1 MVTDE
6 DEEKQPPEVDKVI
19 PDTEEENKAE
29 QEMDIE
35 KEDHGKEEAEN
46 VSSTEGVKAEED
58 ENEEV
63 NEKELN
69 EVSDLRDEVAK
80 NSDSGESG
88 IEADEDNE
96 NGDSDKELD
105 EDPIISNSL
114 MRLENGKV
122 EKELTNDTKGDT
134 SGMNGKP
141 ISGETFHDG
150 NDEEIGTK
158 L

>member
-1 MVTDE
+1 
-6 DEEKQPPEVDKVI
+6 
-19 PDTEEENKAE
+19 
-29 QEMDIE
+29 MDIK
-35 KEDHGKEEAEN
+35 KEDHKEEAEN
-46 VSSTEGVKAEED
+46 VSTEGVKA

-96 NGDSDKELD
+96 NGDSEKELD
-105 EDPIISNSL
+105 EDPIINSSL

-122 EKELTNDTKGDT
+122 EKELTNDTKGDM